1 MKVLASHTGDD
12 AMSTGTAFALEL
24 PAQPGGGESR
34 RFNAHLLNVTFDAPD
49 GERRSAIGGGE
60 SVPEAIA
67 AARDEL
73 PGTDVWTLVDW
84 RPLFGE

>member
-1 MKVLASHTGDD
+1 MTTATVFALDLPAR
-12 AMSTGTAFALEL
+12 TGTTAD
-24 PAQPGGGESR
+24 
-34 RFNAHLLNVTFDAPD
+34 RFNAQLLNVTFEGPG

-73 PGTDVWTLVDW
+73 PAGTWTLARW
-84 RPLFGE
+84 NPLYGE

>member
-1 MKVLASHTGDD
+1 MSPATALALQLPRPHD
-12 AMSTGTAFALEL
+12 AVS
-24 PAQPGGGESR
+24 GG
-34 RFNAHLLNVTFDAPD
+34 FNAYLLNVTFDGPG

-73 PGTDVWTLVDW
+73 PVGTWTLVLW
-84 RPLFGE
+84 RPLYGE